1 MEACE
6 LLAIE
11 VRLDRIEAELAIEL
25 PPHMRAFA
33 RAHAGGTAVP
43 PAPEVVYRAATLATA
58 RAALV
63 HPVLADRGLALLRI
77 AAPTAIERAPGV
89 AAARVA
95 APTWQALAALASARE
110 VDARAQHG
118 VGAIALMHLL
128 HGSALSG
135 DAIAAIAGAPAADPV
150 GSEPP
155 TAVPPAIPGWFDG
168 DGGALDD
175 RALARRWDTLRAH
188 HGVAGRV
195 EFVRGRG
202 VRPRA
207 FVVVPGREVIV
218 VVPARIAAPDER
230 FAVLHELG
238 HAVAALAGPAGI
250 PRVID
255 EAVAAYV
262 ARAIEDTDD
271 PWYSPLAA
279 AARVRRRAL
288 AQRLARIERA
298 LPGLPDVPLISE
310 RPPWA
315 LWHDPGA
322 QAAYV
327 AAEAIADAIARALD
341 TAPAPGVLANVIA
354 AACAAIDR
362 PASALLAR

>member
-1 MEACE
+1 
-6 LLAIE
+6 
-11 VRLDRIEAELAIEL
+11 
-25 PPHMRAFA
+25 
-33 RAHAGGTAVP
+33 
-43 PAPEVVYRAATLATA
+43 
-58 RAALV
+58 
-63 HPVLADRGLALLRI
+63 
-77 AAPTAIERAPGV
+77 
-89 AAARVA
+89 
-95 APTWQALAALASARE
+95 
-110 VDARAQHG
+110 
-118 VGAIALMHLL
+118 
-128 HGSALSG
+128 
-135 DAIAAIAGAPAADPV
+135 
-150 GSEPP
+150 
-155 TAVPPAIPGWFDG
+155 
-168 DGGALDD
+168 
-175 RALARRWDTLRAH
+175 
-188 HGVAGRV
+188 
-195 EFVRGRG
+195 
-202 VRPRA
+202 
-207 FVVVPGREVIV
+207 